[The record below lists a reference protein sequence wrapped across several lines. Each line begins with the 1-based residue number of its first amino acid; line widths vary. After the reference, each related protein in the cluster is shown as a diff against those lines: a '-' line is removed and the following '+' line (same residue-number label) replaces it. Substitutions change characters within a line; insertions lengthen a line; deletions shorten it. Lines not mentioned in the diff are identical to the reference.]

1 MGPTPAG
8 VSVGTD
14 HETAAFAVNTLRTWW
29 NTQGGSPALARAG
42 CLSPRDSGG
51 SNGSRRRAWKTE
63 LAALAAGTGL
73 EVSVC
78 HLPPGTSKWNK
89 IEHRLFAQITRNWRG
104 RPLTSHE
111 TIINLI
117 GATAT
122 TTGLTVTA
130 QLDTAA
136 PYPTGIKVSDREMKD
151 LPTTRDPW
159 HGEWNHTLHPAPDT
173 PEPH

>member
-1 MGPTPAG
+1 MSWMTRSRRLACPGARLLLI
-8 VSVGTD
+8 
-14 HETAAFAVNTLRTWW
+14 TA
-29 NTQGGSPALARAG
+29 
-42 CLSPRDSGG
+42 DSGG

-63 LAALAAGTGL
+63 PAALAAGTGL
-73 EVSVC
+73 EISVC

-111 TIINLI
+111 AIINLI

-130 QLDTAA
+130 QLDTA
-136 PYPTGIKVSDREMKD
+136 PYPTGIKVSDREM
-151 LPTTRDPW
+151 
-159 HGEWNHTLHPAPDT
+159 
-173 PEPH
+173 